1 MAGGV
6 DGGPLKFS
14 PVRGASTPDA
24 SVPLVHRPALLFGFG
39 FGGFAAFVGAVVC
52 IAFAFRTELIAVPAV

>member
-1 MAGGV
+1 VFAGL
-6 DGGPLKFS
+6 D
-14 PVRGASTPDA
+14 
-24 SVPLVHRPALLFGFG
+24 RPALLFGFG